1 MKRILCLVLTFVM
14 LLTLAAASA
23 EDVTL
28 RMAVG
33 YNNANTGLAFS
44 PDIAGDGITLAD
56 GNTYHTGDL
65 KPTWVEMEKI
75 LSEITG
81 NNVIVDGSPY
91 QGNGDAKEFEY
102 WKEQLENVD
111 MVLGP
116 SGTVNAYGETGALVN
131 LAEYADKLPNV
142 MKYLEIGRAHV

>member
-1 MKRILCLVLTFVM
+1 MKKLLSLVLACAM
-14 LLTLAAASA
+14 LLTLAAAASA

-44 PDIAGDGITLAD
+44 PDIAGEGITLAD

-81 NNVIVDGSPY
+81 NNVIVDGTHTRATAMPRNLTTGKNS
-91 QGNGDAKEFEY
+91 
-102 WKEQLENVD
+102 WKTLTWCSAR
-111 MVLGP
+111 P
-116 SGTVNAYGETGALVN
+116 
-131 LAEYADKLPNV
+131 
-142 MKYLEIGRAHV
+142 

>member
-1 MKRILCLVLTFVM
+1 MKRILSLVLACVM
-14 LLTLAAASA
+14 VLGIAAVAHA

-33 YNNANTGLAFS
+33 YNNANTGLTFS
-44 PDIAGDGITLAD
+44 PDIAGEGITLGD

-81 NNVIVDGSPY
+81 KNIIIDGSMY
-91 QGNGDAKEFEY
+91 QGNGDAKEF
-102 WKEQLENVD
+102 D
-111 MVLGP
+111 
-116 SGTVNAYGETGALVN
+116 
-131 LAEYADKLPNV
+131 
-142 MKYLEIGRAHV
+142 